1 MHCFVCAS
9 LEFTFEQRGH
19 DEARLKTN
27 SGVLFSIQHHFFA
40 EKKTTLVAQQRLSVP
55 NQPPTRTHTK
65 QQRL

>member
-40 EKKTTLVAQQRLSVP
+40 EKKTTLGAQQRLSVP